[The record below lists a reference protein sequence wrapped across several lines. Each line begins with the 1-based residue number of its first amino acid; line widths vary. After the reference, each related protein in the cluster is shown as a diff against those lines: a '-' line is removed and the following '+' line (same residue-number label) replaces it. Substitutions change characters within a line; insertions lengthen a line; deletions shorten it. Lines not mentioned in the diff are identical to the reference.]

1 MNTPDA
7 YTQQQT
13 KLCACGEIIKSY
25 QIQCSKCDAKMRYTP
40 INAKWEKFFSE
51 IKQFN
56 PHYKLEYN
64 NNVPEEIIGIIRE
77 NPFDNIY
84 VRINRNKIY
93 SNGNYALRI
102 STNAWRHKADRL
114 KKDFDAKDIA
124 KLLHKRCDEILGKMS
139 DEITE
144 QLERE
149 RKKKEK
155 IESIKNEF
163 RNVKNYKNN
172 DNNYINFKNT
182 RVTVSER
189 IETLEDGSN
198 KIIPYNTINVNA
210 NTSRFSLQQVKD
222 MVDTFYTK
230 FESLRDKKDFTFSV
244 GTSFDM
250 EDIKKVVVD
259 MEAILA

>member
-1 MNTPDA
+1 MLTPDA

-13 KLCACGEIIKSY
+13 KACACGEIIKSY
-25 QIQCSKCDAKMRYTP
+25 QVQCSKCDAKMRDTP

-51 IKQFN
+51 IRQFS

-64 NNVPEEIIGIIRE
+64 SNLPEKIIGIIRE

-93 SNGNYALRI
+93 GSGSYALRI
-102 STNAWRHKADRL
+102 STNAWRHKANRL
-114 KKDFDAKDIA
+114 KKDFDAKDLA

-144 QLERE
+144 QLNRE

-155 IESIKNEF
+155 IESLKNEF
-163 RNVKNYKNN
+163 QNVKNYKNN
-172 DNNYINFKNT
+172 DSNYINFKNT
-182 RVTVSER
+182 RVTISER

-198 KIIPYNTINVNA
+198 KIIPYSTINLSA

-222 MVDTFYTK
+222 MVDTLYNK
-230 FESLRDKKDFTFSV
+230 FETIREDKSISFGIDLEFT
-244 GTSFDM
+244 T
-250 EDIKKVVVD
+250 EDIKEVVVD
-259 MEAILA
+259 METILG